1 MTNRPFVVMKLAAI
15 IFIIMSASA
24 ANYYFLYNYKKSE
37 SLLENNIDQ
46 FILVKKY
53 IKHCVYDISNSILS
67 EKKQQA
73 LSRKTVKEIDEDI
86 NLLCKQVCKALSNF
100 IRKDYVIESLHK
112 NYHNE
117 YFLFPDTL
125 LKKYKLTY
133 YADLLSICS
142 NITGSNIDIEK
153 TEHNCKLYISSIL

>member
-1 MTNRPFVVMKLAAI
+1 MTTLPFVVMIAAI
-15 IFIIMSASA
+15 IFIIMSAT
-24 ANYYFLYNYKKSE
+24 LYNYKKSD
-37 SLLENNIDQ
+37 SLLEHNIDQ

-86 NLLCKQVCKALSNF
+86 NLLCKQVCKALFNF

-112 NYHNE
+112 DYHNE

-142 NITGSNIDIEK
+142 NITGYNIDIEN